1 MAGEA
6 LVKKWSHIHKVLNDF
21 GKELVEVYIK
31 NIEERGI
38 NASKN
43 LANSVSYEIH
53 VGDREMGVDI
63 SLADYWKYVEYGRK
77 AGKFPPLDSI
87 ERWIEVKG
95 IKPMTRT
102 QSSVKRWTQ
111 HQGEIR
117 KNDGSIPG
125 IKSLA
130 YLIGRKIA
138 KEGIQPRP
146 ILTTAV
152 DEVFK
157 RFDEA
162 LNEAVTQDI
171 KTDVDT
177 ILEEIYKIRRM

>member
-6 LVKKWSHIHKVLNDF
+6 LVKRWRHVHKVLNDF
-21 GKELVEVYIK
+21 GRELVEVYLA
-31 NIEERGI
+31 NINERGI
-38 NASKN
+38 SASHE

-53 VGDREMGVDI
+53 VGDRQMGVDLR
-63 SLADYWKYVEYGRK
+63 LADYWKYVEYGRK

-95 IKPMTRT
+95 IQPMTRT
-102 QSSVKRWTQ
+102 QASVKRWTQ
-111 HQGEIR
+111 HRGSIR
-117 KNDGSIPG
+117 RNDGSIPS

-138 KEGIQPRP
+138 TEGIQPRP
-146 ILTTAV
+146 ILTTAL
-152 DEVFK
+152 DEVYN

-171 KTDVDT
+171 KIEVD
-177 ILEEIYKIRRM
+177 IVLEELYKLQ